1 MEPPKPTRKRK
12 VLLTGFGIFLLSVLA
27 FAVFFFFNFHT
38 VEVKGPSMEPTFNQG
53 QRLLVSNAY
62 WLVGG
67 IKKNDIV
74 VVKSNDEFII
84 KRVYA
89 LEGETVDL
97 FNIPENYSLTEGEYK
112 VPPGKIYILG
122 DNRPM
127 SEDSRQ
133 FGPVDRSEI
142 LGKVIVIGFG
152 FPPNKS

>member
-1 MEPPKPTRKRK
+1 
-12 VLLTGFGIFLLSVLA
+12 
-27 FAVFFFFNFHT
+27 
-38 VEVKGPSMEPTFNQG
+38 MEPTFNQG

>member
-62 WLVGG
+62 WLVGE